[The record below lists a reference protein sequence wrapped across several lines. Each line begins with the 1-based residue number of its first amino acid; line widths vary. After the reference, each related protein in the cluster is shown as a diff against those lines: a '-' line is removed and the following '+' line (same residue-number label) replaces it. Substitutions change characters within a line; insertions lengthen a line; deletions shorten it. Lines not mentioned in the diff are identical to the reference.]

1 MIDRAA
7 EDVSGTVFDEA
18 TEISIVDLCD
28 ACSIDVTVV
37 EEMIAEGI
45 VEPSGRERNR
55 VPYSAVR
62 RTRTVIHLQHDLGVN
77 LAGAALALELLEQIT
92 QLRAQLRLPSRTSG
106 SPERKRK

>member
-7 EDVSGTVFDEA
+7 EEISGTLFDET

-28 ACSIDVTVV
+28 ACSIDITVV

-45 VEPSGRERNR
+45 VEPSGRELNR
-55 VPYSAVR
+55 VPYSMVR

-77 LAGAALALELLEQIT
+77 LAGAALALELLEQIS
-92 QLRAQLRLPSRTSG
+92 QLRTKLRLVETG
-106 SPERKRK
+106 SAR

>member
-1 MIDRAA
+1 MNDRDA
-7 EDVSGTVFDEA
+7 EDISGTLFDEA

-55 VPYSAVR
+55 VPYGTVR

-77 LAGAALALELLEQIT
+77 LAGAALALDLLEQIA
-92 QLRAQLRLPSRTSG
+92 QLRAQLRLPGRTPG
-106 SPERKRK
+106 PLERRE